1 MKSFYES
8 LEFQKVKDIIVTLAK
23 TEVGKEKINNLEII
37 LEQNQLQNELDILK
51 EMHSFLSRY
60 NELPISNSSL
70 LIDIIAHG
78 EKTGILSV
86 YDLEKVASDISTIKR
101 VQTSFEKCKDEFP
114 LLDKLISNFI
124 DLSSLEDLIHS
135 VISPSLTIYDDAS
148 VDLKRIRRNIASLE
162 SDLSAKIHNLAKS
175 YSGYLTDNTV
185 TLRNGHYVLPVKT
198 MYKFKVEG
206 IIHDTSD
213 SGNTVFVEPA
223 NIVEINNKIASLRIE
238 EQDEI
243 ARILRKLTVAIL
255 DKKLEVIKNNNTLGY
270 LDFLNAKA
278 KYALENDG
286 VIGNISPDRT
296 LKLVNA
302 RHPLISKDKIVANDF
317 YLDTNK
323 HLLIISGPNAGGKS
337 VALKT
342 VGLLVVMHQCALPV
356 LANEGALIPL
366 FKRIYVDIGDQ
377 QSLNDSL
384 STFSAHMENIID
396 MSKKLGAKD
405 LVIIDELGTGTDPSE
420 GEALAKAILDYLHF
434 KHAFAFVS
442 SHFMGVKTYALDKEY
457 VMNASMIFDEV
468 NFMPTYKMRIGIPGK
483 SYGMEVALRLGLDQT
498 IIDKAKKYLKEDNAS
513 EFSTSLTKLDA
524 LVHENE
530 KINESIRKQ
539 KEQVEKRNAELEKQ
553 NAELMKRKAN
563 LLKEVEDEK
572 EEMLE
577 ETQKQIDEIMHELN
591 KKDLKMHEVISAKKH
606 IDDLGEKE
614 AKVKKNNETF
624 FLNDYVTI
632 DDMSLSGTVIRIVND
647 KYTIQTNLGNIVV
660 GKNDLSKS
668 IRPTN
673 KKVREVSNID
683 RNIISRT
690 VPLELNLIGKHV
702 DEAINDLE
710 RYLDDV
716 VIKGYSEV
724 RIIHGSGTGALRKA
738 VHEYLSKQKFIK
750 SFRLGGMGEGGVGAT
765 VVTLK

>member
-1 MKSFYES
+1 MKSIYES
-8 LEFQKVKDIIVTLAK
+8 LEFKKVTDIIASYTK
-23 TEVGKEKINNLEII
+23 TEVGKEKINNLELI
-37 LEQNQLQNELDILK
+37 LDQNQLTNELDTLK
-51 EMHSFLSRY
+51 EMHSFISRY

-70 LIDIIAHG
+70 LIEIIEHG

-101 VQTSFEKCKDEFP
+101 IKSVFEKYKEEFN
-114 LLDKLISNFI
+114 KLSNIISDFI
-124 DLSSLEDLIHS
+124 DLSNLEDLIHS
-135 VISPSLTIYDDAS
+135 VVSPSLTIYDDAS
-148 VDLKRIRRNIASLE
+148 MDLKRIRRNIASLE
-162 SDLSAKIHNLAKS
+162 SDLSSKIHNLAKNYGS
-175 YSGYLTDNTV
+175 YLTDNTV

-213 SGNTVFVEPA
+213 SGNTVFIEPS
-223 NIVEINNKIASLRIE
+223 NIVELNNKIASLRIE

-243 ARILRKLTVAIL
+243 ARILRKLTVEVL
-255 DKKLEVIKNNNTLGY
+255 NKKEDVIKNNNILGY
-270 LDFLNAKA
+270 LDTLNAKA
-278 KYALENDG
+278 KYAIENDG
-286 VIGNISPDRT
+286 VIANISNERV
-296 LKLVNA
+296 LKLNNA
-302 RHPLISKDKIVANDF
+302 RHPLISKDKIVPNDF
-317 YLDTNK
+317 YLDDNQ

-342 VGLLVVMHQCALPV
+342 IGLLVTMHQSGLPI
-356 LANEGALIPL
+356 LASEGASIPM

-420 GEALAKAILDYLHF
+420 GESLAKAILDYLHF
-434 KHAFAFVS
+434 KHAFGFIS
-442 SHFMGVKTYALDKEY
+442 SHFMGVKTYALDKSY
-457 VMNASMIFDEV
+457 VMNASMIFDEI
-468 NFMPTYKMRIGIPGK
+468 NFMPTYKMRLGIPGK
-483 SYGMEVALRLGLDQT
+483 SYGMEVALRLGLDQS

-513 EFSTSLTKLDA
+513 DFTSSLTKLDV

-530 KINESIRKQ
+530 RINASIKKQ
-539 KEQVEKRNAELEKQ
+539 KEQIEKRNAELEKQ
-553 NAELMKRKAN
+553 NNELLKRKAN

-572 EEMLE
+572 EELLE
-577 ETQKQIDEIMHELN
+577 DTQKQIDEIMHELN
-591 KKDLKMHEVISAKKH
+591 KKDLKLHEVISAKKRLE
-606 IDDLGEKE
+606 DLDVQEN
-614 AKVKKNNETF
+614 KVKKVNDNFSLNE
-624 FLNDYVTI
+624 YVNI
-632 DDMSLSGTVIRIVND
+632 DDMNLSGTIIRIVNN

-660 GKNDLSKS
+660 GKEDLSKT
-668 IRPTN
+668 IKPIN

-683 RNIISRT
+683 RNIISRA

-702 DEAINDLE
+702 DEALNELE

-738 VHEYLSKQKFIK
+738 VHEYLNKQKFIK
-750 SFRLGGMGEGGVGAT
+750 SYRLGGMGEGGVGAT